1 MDDRSD
7 KSIIKKKVIIFGVF
21 DGLHQGH
28 LYFIKKAKEKGHN
41 LMVIVAPDDIVKV
54 LKGKYPKH
62 NQKQRIEDL
71 SKIKEIDSVFLG
83 DQEMGSYN
91 VLRKI
96 KPDIIFLG
104 YDQQELYQNLKEMI
118 NNKNLEEVEIIFN
131 NSAYQP
137 EIFHSSIIAGLGSSF

>member
-7 KSIIKKKVIIFGVF
+7 KSITKKKVIIFGVF

-41 LMVIVAPDDIVKV
+41 LLAIVAPDDAVKV
-54 LKGKYPKH
+54 LKGKYPKYRE
-62 NQKQRIEDL
+62 KQRIEIL
-71 SKIKEIDSVFLG
+71 SQIKEIDSVFLG

-118 NNKNLEEVEIIFN
+118 NNKNLDEIEIIFN

-137 EIFHSSIIAGLGSSF
+137 EVFHSSILNNRN